1 MKKIILISLVLLA
14 LSSLYVFADES
25 EMFVKTMPIT
35 RIYTHRLG
43 YRVVYL
49 KTDLDFGEFYV
60 PLRWFNEAS
69 GKGVLIDGVDPA
81 YPYFSIFW
89 KNGEFH
95 SVKLYV
101 KSDYADETWGSISTS
116 EDISDRFDV
125 DTLELD
131 F

>member
-1 MKKIILISLVLLA
+1 VSAVFA
-14 LSSLYVFADES
+14 FADES
-25 EMFVKTMPIT
+25 DMFVKTMPIT

-43 YRVVYL
+43 YRVLYL
-49 KTDLDFGEFYV
+49 KTDLNFGEFYV
-60 PLRWFNEAS
+60 PMSWFDEAG
-69 GKGVLIDGVDPA
+69 GKGVLIKGTDPS

-101 KSDYADETWGSISTS
+101 KSDLNHESWGAMTVSP
-116 EDISDRFDV
+116 EVAARFDV